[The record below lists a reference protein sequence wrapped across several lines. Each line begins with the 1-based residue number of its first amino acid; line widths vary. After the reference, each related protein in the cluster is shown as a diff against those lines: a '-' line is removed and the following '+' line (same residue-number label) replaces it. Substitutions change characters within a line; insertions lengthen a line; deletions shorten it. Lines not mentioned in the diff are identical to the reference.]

1 MTSRC
6 RDARCG
12 AGLGAEAMLRAA
24 ALRFALCGERR
35 RGGAGN
41 RRSGLNNCISPWHE
55 RPAPLPA
62 RAMPAAPVY
71 ELRVL
76 LGREAVG
83 PAGASGAPFPPVS
96 PRHVVPISWG
106 RPHGLRAH
114 ILPRET
120 GLSICQ
126 GNASRGEMRTEAG
139 ESPLATSPRGCPLG
153 TAQPAPPRH
162 LGHPSAR
169 CIGGWGGLG
178 VCWQPPDVLGAR
190 AEAALWD
197 ALGGLSTGSH

>member
-1 MTSRC
+1 
-6 RDARCG
+6 
-12 AGLGAEAMLRAA
+12 MLWVAV
-24 ALRFALCGERR
+24 LRFALCGERR

-62 RAMPAAPVY
+62 RSMPAAPVY